1 MLNTQIS
8 AFTHGLT
15 VHMVQPGP
23 GEWAGS
29 ATEENTGGGNPM
41 IGAEAVAV
49 GGSVGDG
56 KS

>member
-1 MLNTQIS
+1 
-8 AFTHGLT
+8 
-15 VHMVQPGP
+15 MVQPGP